1 MYKLPSANNMKL
13 PLFLRVDE
21 SELHYAWA
29 AVLTGIVSELSIN
42 ILFMLMIKQRTR
54 HLHAQHLLV
63 AMCLAARYVTDYNCS
78 YSSSSV
84 KLSLEGTSSSIE
96 KNQTFYMMQQH

>member
-42 ILFMLMIKQRTR
+42 ILFMLMIKTE
-54 HLHAQHLLV
+54 
-63 AMCLAARYVTDYNCS
+63 D
-78 YSSSSV
+78 
-84 KLSLEGTSSSIE
+84 
-96 KNQTFYMMQQH
+96 